1 MKLNSISNY
10 PTYKNSSLNNKAQT
24 FGSTKDANSSNPLGF
39 SKNRYLYST
48 AAALVLSSG
57 AILGTLEGDVE
68 KINDVRRADVYANF
82 LMDIKDARNYETQI
96 ISPNQIKISCKD
108 EEVGE
113 VNAIKEINKNGS
125 VLKGRVNIYETRDM
139 PKQTWN
145 FEQVNDSKDKR
156 INIKLTSADG
166 EKTYEIKR
174 DEKTGAEK
182 VYTEGGIDLRDMFM
196 LKVALMFLMGA
207 GGSALFLTKMIEND
221 LQHAGKDE

>member
-1 MKLNSISNY
+1 MKLHSISNY
-10 PTYKNSSLNNKAQT
+10 PTYKNSSLNSKPQI
-24 FGSTKDANSSNPLGF
+24 FGSTKDSNNSNPLDF
-39 SKNRYLYST
+39 SKNKYLYST

-57 AILGTLEGDVE
+57 AILGTLDGDVE

-96 ISPNQIKISCKD
+96 ISPNKIKISCKD

-113 VNAIKEINKNGS
+113 ANAIKEINKNGS
-125 VLKGRVNIYETRDM
+125 VLKGSVNIYETRDI

-156 INIKLTSADG
+156 MNIKLTSADG
-166 EKTYEIKR
+166 EKTYEIKK
-174 DEKTGAEK
+174 DEKTGSEK
-182 VYTEGGIDLRDMFM
+182 VYTEGGMDMRDMFM
-196 LKVALMFLMGA
+196 LKVALIFLMGA

-221 LQHAGKDE
+221 LQHAGKEE